1 MHSSL
6 LLLGA
11 FMTGWR
17 LLLVLAASGCLL
29 AVRAAGAHAQTDDA
43 ASLGMSYPGA
53 PRAESERG
61 PAPRHGVD
69 AGTGDEVTS
78 GSGGERRAP
87 CDQIIS
93 RYDSDPSG
101 QHGHVVDISAIAREL
116 HTSVIWVERCMLAS
130 GKRVNHSH
138 LQSVESAE
146 DRLEA
151 LEEDEPE
158 ESAPEEIDAGPEP
171 KEHEEVP
178 RVLKN
183 PSKRIPTPG
192 TGYESPD

>member
-1 MHSSL
+1 
-6 LLLGA
+6 
-11 FMTGWR
+11 MTGWR

-29 AVRAAGAHAQTDDA
+29 AVRAAGADAQMDDA

-53 PRAESERG
+53 PSTESERG
-61 PAPRHGVD
+61 SAVRHGVD
-69 AGTGDEVTS
+69 TDTEDGVRS
-78 GSGGERRAP
+78 GSGDERRAP
-87 CDQIIS
+87 CDQIMS
-93 RYDSDPSG
+93 RYDADPNVPLG
-101 QHGHVVDISAIAREL
+101 RAVDISAIAQEL

-130 GKRVNHSH
+130 GKRVAHSH

-146 DRLEA
+146 DRLEG

-158 ESAPEEIDAGPEP
+158 ESAPEEIEAGREP
-171 KEHEEVP
+171 KEHEERP